1 MTGVPATGKR
11 AVSATRL
18 YRLPSSG
25 RRNTAAGIFVGSL
38 VGVLG
43 ALLLVLWA
51 GTQWAAWKLGYQ
63 PALGPPLFAPGPPLH
78 AWLLA
83 GSIVPGVLA
92 LGALTH
98 GHTRR
103 FAPALLALTLLCVVC
118 AFAPIYAPWDFF
130 VWELRFGH
138 VSATEPIWRTGH
150 WLIGIP
156 AHGIFLVGLVLA
168 VRRARKVGGRTDSH
182 GSARWAEAE
191 EIETTGLLHSA
202 GVYVG
207 GWVHRDRT
215 LPLRHDGPQHVLGF
229 APARSGKGVGWVLPT
244 LLSWPHSVLVNDIKG
259 ENWALTAG
267 WRRRKLGSVCLK
279 FDPTCEDGS
288 AARYNPLLE
297 VRKGPKEIR
306 DVQNIADVL
315 VDPDGDGGKDH
326 WDLTAQEI
334 LAGTILHVL
343 YVGPQKSLRGCL
355 DLLTSPQRKI
365 EQVLQDMID
374 TEHDPSGAQGWRH
387 PHTGAPT
394 RTHPAVARAARGLL
408 NKSENERSSVLS
420 SATKF
425 LGLYHDDLVAANTAA
440 CDFSITDLMHHE
452 RPVSLYV
459 TVPPSDLTRVRPLVR
474 LLINQIGR
482 RLTERMDFEEGRH
495 TPRYRH
501 RLLLMLDE
509 FASLGRLDF
518 FQTQLSY
525 LPGYG
530 IKAFLIVQDL
540 SQLYAAY
547 GRDES
552 IVSNCDIRVAYAP
565 NKVETARL
573 LSDMAGAMTVHKE
586 TRTYTGNRLNPV
598 LMHVLAS
605 EQESHRPL
613 LTPDEALRLPPDAA
627 LVFVSGSRP
636 ILGRKLQYFRDPRF
650 AERARIPAPAISDR
664 LPHTQCDWQQDERGR
679 ATRPREDGSGEAAD
693 RETATVVGADAG
705 ATTSP
710 SPEVP
715 PASDDVAPFKALL
728 ERSRPETGTED
739 AEAKP

>member
-1 MTGVPATGKR
+1 M
-11 AVSATRL
+11 SASARL
-18 YRLPSSG
+18 YRLPSSSH
-25 RRNTAAGIFVGSL
+25 RNTAAGIFVSSI
-38 VGVLG
+38 VGVVGGLV
-43 ALLLVLWA
+43 LVLWTA
-51 GTQWAAWKLGYQ
+51 TQWAARELGYQ
-63 PALGPPLFAPGPPLH
+63 PALGPPLFAPAPGFRPWLVAAALAAAASGMTCLVH
-78 AWLLA
+78 AR
-83 GSIVPGVLA
+83 
-92 LGALTH
+92 
-98 GHTRR
+98 TRR
-103 FAPALLALTLLCVVC
+103 LSPALLVLTLLCAV
-118 AFAPIYAPWDFF
+118 FAAGPVYAPWDFF
-130 VWELRFGH
+130 VWELRYGQ
-138 VSATEPIWRTGH
+138 VAGTEWIWRTGH
-150 WLIGIP
+150 WLIGVP
-156 AHGIFLVGLVLA
+156 AHLIFLVGLVLA
-168 VRRARKVGGRTDSH
+168 MRRARKVGGRTDSH
-182 GSARWAEAE
+182 GSARWAEAH
-191 EIETTGLLHSA
+191 EIEATGLLHPA
-202 GVYVG
+202 GVFVG
-207 GWVHRDRT
+207 GWSHGGRT
-215 LPLRHDGPQHVLGF
+215 LPLRHNGPQHVLGF

-244 LLSWPHSVLVNDIKG
+244 LLTWPHSVLVNDIKG
-259 ENWALTAG
+259 ENWALTSG
-267 WRRRKLGSVCLK
+267 WRQRVLGSVCLK
-279 FDPTCEDGS
+279 FDPTCDDGS

-306 DVQNIADVL
+306 DVQNIADIL

-343 YVGPQKSLRGCL
+343 YVGPKKSLRGCL
-355 DLLTSPQRKI
+355 DLLTDPQRKI
-365 EQVLQDMID
+365 EDVLQGMIK

-387 PHTGAPT
+387 PTTGAPT
-394 RTHPAVARAARGLL
+394 RTHPAVARAARALL

-425 LGLYHDDLVAANTAA
+425 LSLYHDDLIAENTSA

-452 RPVSLYV
+452 RPVSLYL
-459 TVPPSDLTRVRPLVR
+459 TVPPSDLSRVRPLVR

-482 RLTERMDFEEGRH
+482 RLTERMDFDDGRH
-495 TPRYRH
+495 TPHYRH
-501 RLLLMLDE
+501 RLLLLLDE
-509 FASLGRLDF
+509 FAALGRLDF

-552 IVSNCDIRVAYAP
+552 IVSNCDLRVAYAP

-605 EQESHRPL
+605 EQESQRPL

-636 ILGRKLQYFRDPRF
+636 ILGRKLHYFRDPRF
-650 AERARIPAPAISDR
+650 AERARIPAPACADHLS
-664 LPHTQCDWQQDERGR
+664 HTSCDWRGAEAPSVPQSCTDETPAPDQRT
-679 ATRPREDGSGEAAD
+679 ADAPPIADPPTEQTEAAD
-693 RETATVVGADAG
+693 G
-705 ATTSP
+705 
-710 SPEVP
+710 
-715 PASDDVAPFKALL
+715 VAPFKELL
-728 ERSRPETGTED
+728 KRSRPDDASED